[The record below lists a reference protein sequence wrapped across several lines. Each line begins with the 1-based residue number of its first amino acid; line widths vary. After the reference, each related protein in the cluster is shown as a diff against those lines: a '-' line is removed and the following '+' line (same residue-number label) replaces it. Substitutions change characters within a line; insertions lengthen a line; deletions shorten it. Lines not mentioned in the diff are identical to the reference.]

1 MTTILTPLGCSR
13 FELNSEREQA
23 DTRENP
29 AVVLQKNSCATP
41 WCGGERSRCA
51 PPCAAVTEA
60 RRGHRPRLLH
70 GQSVTEIAEIVGIA
84 EAGVRCHGGRHGR
97 PYRAGR
103 SMAEPI
109 ERD

>member
-1 MTTILTPLGCSR
+1 VRRSP
-13 FELNSEREQA
+13 QH
-23 DTRENP
+23 
-29 AVVLQKNSCATP
+29 
-41 WCGGERSRCA
+41 GE
-51 PPCAAVTEA
+51 VID
-60 RRGHRPRLLH
+60 LVNFH